1 MKFCTACGGPL
12 EERPVEGKLRPVCTR
27 CGRIHYRNQAP
38 VAVCIVE
45 HAGGVVLVKR
55 ANEPGLGRWALPG
68 GFVDWDEDVEDAA
81 RREVREETGLEIA
94 LLGLVDAQ
102 SFFEPNK
109 HGLAVFYR
117 AVARGGTLRPG
128 DDAAE
133 VAVFPPDALPPVAF
147 ATHERALRKWR
158 EERQ

>member
-1 MKFCTACGGPL
+1 MRFCTSCGAPL
-12 EERPVEGKLRPVCTR
+12 EERRIEGKPRPVCTR
-27 CGRIHYRNQAP
+27 CGRVHYRNQAP

-45 HAGGVVLVKR
+45 YAGGIVLVKR

-68 GFVDWDEDVEDAA
+68 GYVDWEEDVEEAA
-81 RREVREETGLEIA
+81 RREVREETGLEIE
-94 LLGLVDAQ
+94 LRGVVDAQ

-109 HGLAVFYR
+109 HGLVIFYR
-117 AVARGGTLRPG
+117 AVACGGALQAG

-147 ATHERALRKWR
+147 QTHERALQRWR
-158 EERQ
+158 DAAR